1 MLLRMELEAVG
12 RAPVAARPPQPIGA
26 TAELAEARSKLREA
40 APPDRW
46 ESVMHEV
53 HRLQTQERLSPLQAL
68 RTVYARLAAG
78 WIPPARS

>member
-1 MLLRMELEAVG
+1 MLLPMEVDAVG
-12 RAPVAARPPQPIGA
+12 RTPVAVRPPQPLGV
-26 TAELAEARSKLREA
+26 TAELADARAKLRQA
-40 APPDRW
+40 APSDRW

-78 WIPPARS
+78 WVPPVG